1 MYEPQPNT
9 PIGRWEVIRPLG
21 RGGMATVYLVADA
34 LAGPPRALKLM
45 HAGCNAAEVAQRFER
60 EFRAL
65 SRLHHPNIAAVAD
78 WGTWEG
84 RPYFVMEYVEGTDL
98 LHLAEEWQLEPPSVR
113 FARVQSVVAQV
124 ASALAYIHERGMVH
138 RDVSPSNVLVNL
150 AGTARLMD
158 FGVVKEP
165 GAELTR
171 QGDFI
176 GTVAYVAPEQITG
189 GNVDARADLY
199 SLGAVFYLLLT
210 GRRPFHARTL
220 AGYLEKH
227 LHQAPRPPRDLSPEV
242 PEDLQAIC
250 LRLLAKDPADRFASA
265 NHLLQQLG
273 GPPPV
278 SAGAAQWPPVLVG
291 RVGALG
297 RIDGAIS
304 QIHEGKGGILVIEGA
319 SGTGKT
325 RLIRLAAETAASS
338 DVYVTRARAIPDD
351 GPLGL
356 FRRLYVQLVEE
367 GITPPRRVR
376 EVFGEENAGVAD
388 RRAFYAD
395 FREMLVAR
403 LPRLVAVDDLHAADG
418 ATLEMAEYLIRNTRS
433 LNKVPVYWLFTVVP
447 DTPRQDL
454 RGILSGQR
462 TDAPP
467 QRVTLGPLDAAQ
479 VEELIGA
486 LAGLHPAA
494 KALAARIH
502 RDTSGNPAFIAELLR
517 GLVDEGML
525 RPRDGRFE
533 LRLGLH
539 EVEQAVLPVPHSLR
553 QALLGRLLG
562 LSDEARRVGEVLA
575 LARAALPE
583 EVLIDV
589 TGLSEEAVERGLD
602 ALEGTGLVKALKGEL
617 GASYEYGQ
625 PRVRDLVRAE
635 IPAGQKLKLHLM
647 MGDVLERFGRGR
659 AHLVL
664 ESLAWHFE
672 SACAPIKAFSYLF
685 RVGQRLLE
693 RSFVAE
699 AEAWLARALAA
710 EPAARALLP
719 LDDADRNV
727 VELLLLRTEALEH
740 LGRWE
745 HSIGDLER
753 CAVLSREIGDDRL
766 RSRAE
771 AALGHHV
778 RHDGTVEEYEAH
790 FREALR
796 LAERVGD
803 ARLRGPP
810 LNGLGIA
817 AWSRGDLEGARR
829 QWVEA
834 MAVAEASGD
843 ERTLGSGQNGLGLVA
858 LCRGQTAEARRC
870 FEQGA
875 AVFERLGQLGLL
887 STVRCNLIEIH
898 HFTGNLRRGIE
909 LAERALTQ
917 ARETWH
923 PLGVVRGHVYR
934 SLLLTDLSRHG
945 EALAEAHEARR
956 RVQDLNDPPEELSVL
971 ALAIRSAWAAGD
983 RDAVATWLAEAEG
996 LGAEDPEGF
1005 GPLLTAWRARLHA
1018 VRGERDAALAA
1029 IHSLGSSTAT
1039 RWPYQECRLELVLAR
1054 TWLKLGGRAQAIELA
1069 EAALGR
1075 ADACGFRL
1083 YALRAHCLA
1092 ARAGDDAAAVARHW
1106 RVADG
1111 LARSLAANLTR
1122 DDAER
1127 FLRADWLV
1135 PPS

>member
-1 MYEPQPNT
+1 MYEPQPGT
-9 PIGRWEVIRPLG
+9 LIGRWEVTRLLG
-21 RGGMATVYLVADA
+21 RGGMAAVFLVRDTTGAT
-34 LAGPPRALKLM
+34 RALKLM
-45 HAGCNAAEVAQRFER
+45 HAGSNTEDFAARFQR

-78 WGTWEG
+78 WGTWER
-84 RPYFVMEYVEGTDL
+84 RPYFVMEYVEGVDL
-98 LHLAEEWQLEPPSVR
+98 RVLAEEWQLEPPAVR
-113 FARVQSVVAQV
+113 FARVRSVIAQV
-124 ASALAYIHERGMVH
+124 ASALAYVHERGLVH
-138 RDVSPSNVLVNL
+138 RDVTPSNVLVT
-150 AGTARLMD
+150 ADGTARLMD

-165 GAELTR
+165 GAEMTNH
-171 QGDFI
+171 GDFL

-189 GNVDARADLY
+189 AGLDARADLY

-227 LHQAPRPPRDLSPEV
+227 LHQAPRPPRELAPDV
-242 PEDLQAIC
+242 PEDLEAIC
-250 LRLLAKDPADRFASA
+250 LRLLEKSPAARFASA
-265 NHLLQQLG
+265 SHLLQQLG

-297 RIDGAIS
+297 RIEGAIN
-304 QIHEGKGGILVIEGA
+304 QIHDGHGGILVIEGA

-325 RLIRLAAETAASS
+325 RLIRLAAETAARGG
-338 DVYVTRARAIPDD
+338 VLVTRARAMPDD

-356 FRRLYVQLVEE
+356 FRRLYQQLVEE
-367 GITPPRRVR
+367 GIPAPRRVHD
-376 EVFGEENAGVAD
+376 VFGGEGGGIAD
-388 RRAFYAD
+388 RFAFYAD

-403 LPRLVAVDDLHAADG
+403 LPRLVAVDDLHAADAG
-418 ATLEMAEYLIRNTRS
+418 SVEMAEYLIRNTRAM
-433 LNKVPVYWLFTVVP
+433 NKAPIYWLFTVTP
-447 DTPRQDL
+447 DVASAEL
-454 RGILSGQR
+454 GGILAGQR
-462 TDAPP
+462 TGAMP
-467 QRVTLGPLDAAQ
+467 QRVVVGALEPAQ
-479 VEELIGA
+479 VEELVGA
-486 LAGLHPAA
+486 LCGVQPAVT
-494 KALAARIH
+494 ALALRIH
-502 RDTSGNPAFIAELLR
+502 RDTAGNPAFIAELLR
-517 GLVDEGML
+517 GLVDEGLL
-525 RPRDGRFE
+525 RPRDGRYE
-533 LRLGLH
+533 LGLGAH
-539 EVEQAVLPVPHSLR
+539 EVEQAVLPVPASLR

-562 LSDEARRVGEVLA
+562 LSTEARRAGEVLA

-583 EVLIDV
+583 EVLADV
-589 TGLSEEAVERGLD
+589 TGFEEEALERALD
-602 ALEGTGLVKALKGEL
+602 ALEGTGFVRVIRGEL
-617 GASYEYGQ
+617 GASYEYSQ

-635 IPAGQKLKLHLM
+635 IAAEPRRALHLRI
-647 MGDVLERFGRGR
+647 GEVLERYGRGR
-659 AHLVL
+659 PNLVI

-672 SACAPIKAFSYLF
+672 CAGAPLKAYSYLF
-685 RVGQRLLE
+685 RVGQRLLD

-719 LDDADRNV
+719 LDDADRNL
-727 VELLLLRTEALEH
+727 VELLLRRAEALEH

-745 HSIGDLER
+745 HSSDDLR
-753 CAVLSREIGDDRL
+753 RAALLAREIGDERL
-766 RSRAE
+766 CSRAE
-771 AALGHHV
+771 AALGHQV
-778 RHDGTVEEYEAH
+778 RHDGMIDVYEAH

-810 LNGLGIA
+810 LNGLGIS

-829 QWVEA
+829 MWVEA

-858 LCRGQTAEARRC
+858 LCRGQSAEARRW

-898 HFTGNLRRGIE
+898 HFTGNLRRGME
-909 LAERALTQ
+909 LADRALTQ
-917 ARETWH
+917 AKETYH
-923 PLGVVRGHVYR
+923 PLGVARGHSYR
-934 SLLLTDLSRHG
+934 GLLLTDLSRHQ
-945 EALAEAHEARR
+945 EALAEGHEALRC
-956 RVQDLNDPPEELSVL
+956 VQELGDPSEELSAL
-971 ALAIRSAWAAGD
+971 ALAIRSGWAAGD
-983 RDAVATWLAEAEG
+983 LGVVAGWLDQAEE
-996 LGAEDPEGF
+996 LVSHDPEGF
-1005 GPLLTAWRARLHA
+1005 GLLLTAWRGRLHA
-1018 VRGERDAALAA
+1018 ARGEPDAAKAA
-1029 IHSLGSSTAT
+1029 IHAVVSHTGT

-1054 TWLKLGGRAQAIELA
+1054 TWLALGDRPEACRLA
-1069 EAALGR
+1069 EAAVRR

-1092 ARAGDDAAAVARHW
+1092 ARAGDDDATVARHW

-1111 LARSLAANLTR
+1111 LARSLAANLPR